1 MLRLNNK
8 DFTVEELER
17 MIDLVNVL
25 VAERLCKNSEPE
37 PVYDEL
43 RNLVKYTT
51 LMNDEKL
58 HNEPTPI
65 TWNFK
70 FSLLIPTRNYSHS
83 LIIKNAMRDTEVNEN
98 IKRRFSNICY
108 EEVNWYQDR
117 IMVFLVK
124 GNSNIME

>member
-17 MIDLVNVL
+17 MIDLVNVV
-25 VAERLCKNSEPE
+25 VAERFYKNSEPE

-43 RNLVKYTT
+43 SNLVKYTT

-58 HNEPTPI
+58 HSEPIPI

-70 FSLLIPTRNYSHS
+70 FGLVIPTKDYKHS
-83 LIIKNAMRDTEVNEN
+83 QIIKNAMRDTEVNEN

-117 IMVFLVK
+117 IKVFLVK